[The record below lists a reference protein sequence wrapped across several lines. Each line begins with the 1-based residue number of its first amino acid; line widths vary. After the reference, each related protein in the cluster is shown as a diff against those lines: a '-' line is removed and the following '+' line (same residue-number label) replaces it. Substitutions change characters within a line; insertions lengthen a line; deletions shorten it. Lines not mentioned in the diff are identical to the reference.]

1 MVKGILITFDAAVA
15 PFIGKMK
22 KMKGEMTAFQ
32 KTVSKLRKEF
42 PNLSAAI
49 KIFGIVAKG
58 AFTLMGKALKGTW
71 NLLGKVT
78 SRIKEAR
85 QQSKLFN
92 GSQAQGQSDIAKNT
106 KSVLAGLTGVG
117 ALAGLW
123 FIAAKGMRAALRE
136 MNSSTDAQIKL
147 NQVLKATGFAAG
159 MNSNDLMESAQAM
172 RRATRLSTSEV
183 QDAQGVM
190 LTFTKIGKDN
200 FDTAMDS
207 AADMSAMFGQSMQQS
222 VIQLGTALN
231 DPIAG
236 VGRLMRI
243 GVSFSEEQRNSIKLF
258 MDQNDV
264 MSAQKVILDE
274 LGHEFGGVA
283 EALADTFFGRWTQLI
298 NAIAELAGSMGQV
311 IEKSPTFKKVLEDI
325 RDRVN
330 DLATI
335 NWYKVSLEWRI
346 NFLKAWK
353 SLLTTAFKFM
363 PELSSGFNAVVNN
376 MTAAWQ
382 TALFFIGALWDGV
395 IEFFTKDENS
405 MEKIF
410 EDMFTRLPGIIEDG
424 FFDITGVLIKEI
436 VDLGVKVRNEWNKSM
451 TGDERHV
458 LDPITAVVKG
468 GQNLWERIRGPKFE
482 ELAKS
487 GAIGQIRDM
496 KNPLAWLIG
505 MWKGDVDRRF
515 GPKENKPGERMRS
528 LGQVLQEGIL
538 RGTDVDAF
546 GALGETLAFGGITQ
560 EHVDFE
566 DFLRRTIA
574 GTELGSAG
582 LVTKTVS
589 GEGSNLIADTLK
601 IMEGANITG
610 KEYDAMWQ
618 VWQKIKDTLPED
630 EKEWGQNIMQGIEAG
645 ILQDAI
651 DKGHVTPG
659 QVAQAQWELGARGFL
674 GQEDMDFS
682 GQHKRPNFVVGLL
695 NTVMT
700 KFDELSALFEG
711 EDIAGGTLVDLK
723 AKMEELNLLLD
734 EEMKQ
739 LNEELGLNNSALT
752 TNTTWLQK
760 NTDSLRSWGQSIGGG
775 LAAADFAGGGSVRD
789 VVTGGIEKHVTDYM
803 TGELVTR
810 NFGGGGFLGA
820 ILPGIGGGL
829 VGGLVANLF
838 RKKPKDVKKPIPVKV
853 VNWGDMT
860 QHLLKASMRRA
871 VSPMITTSGNSIMS
885 ANFSREA
892 RI

>member
-1 MVKGILITFDAAVA
+1 MVLRAAKDILIKADLKIDDFVKPLREMRTKWAQFSSQIPHTKALVSAL
-15 PFIGKMK
+15 GRTMK
-22 KMKGEMTAFQ
+22 A
-32 KTVSKLRKEF
+32 
-42 PNLSAAI
+42 
-49 KIFGIVAKG
+49 
-58 AFTLMGKALKGTW
+58 AFTGAGKLISGTW
-71 NLLGKVT
+71 NLLKRLTQGFRDAT
-78 SRIKEAR
+78 R
-85 QQSKLFN
+85 QSKLFN

-190 LTFTKIGKDN
+190 LTFTKIGKEN
-200 FDTAMDS
+200 FDTAMGS

-243 GVSFSEEQRNSIKLF
+243 GVSFSEEQRKSIKLF

-298 NAIAELAGSMGQV
+298 NAIAELAGSMGQI
-311 IEKSPTFKKVLEDI
+311 IEKSPAFKKVLEDI

-335 NWYKVSLEWRI
+335 NWYRVSLEWRI

-353 SLLTTAFKFM
+353 SLLNTAFKFM
-363 PELSSGFNAVVNN
+363 PSLSSGFNSVVGN

-382 TALFFIGALWDGV
+382 TALAFIGGAWTG
-395 IEFFTKDENS
+395 ISEFFTKDENS

-410 EDMFTRLPGIIEDG
+410 EDMFTRLPDIITDG

-436 VDLGVKVRNEWNKSM
+436 VDLGVKVRDEWNKSM

-468 GQNLWERIRGPKFE
+468 GQNLWETIRGPKFSE
-482 ELAKS
+482 MAKS
-487 GAIGQIRDM
+487 GAIGQMKDL
-496 KNPLAWLIG
+496 KNPLGLLIG
-505 MWKGDVDRRF
+505 MFRGDMHRRF
-515 GPKENKPGERMRS
+515 GPKENKPGDRMRN

-546 GALGETLAFGGITQ
+546 GELADSLAFGGITQ
-560 EHVDFE
+560 DHVNFE
-566 DFLRRTIA
+566 RFLRAKDT
-574 GTELGSAG
+574 TLGSSG
-582 LVTKTVS
+582 LLTKAVTESEVH
-589 GEGSNLIADTLK
+589 GSNLLADTFK
-601 IMEGANITG
+601 IMEGATITA
-610 KEYDAMWQ
+610 KEYDDMWQ

-630 EKEWGQNIMQGIEAG
+630 EKKWGQNIMQGIEAG
-645 ILQDAI
+645 ILQDAV

-682 GQHKRPNFVVGLL
+682 GQKDRPNMLLGLL
-695 NTVMT
+695 NSINT
-700 KFDELSALFEG
+700 KFGEFKALLEG
-711 EDIAGGTLVDLK
+711 EDFAGGALVDLEK
-723 AKMEELNLLLD
+723 EMEELNLLMD
-734 EEMKQ
+734 EDMKK
-739 LNEELGLNNSALT
+739 LKEELELNNSALT
-752 TNTTWLQK
+752 ANTTWLQK
-760 NTDSLRSWGQSIGGG
+760 NTESLMSWGQSIGGG
-775 LAAADFAGGGSVRD
+775 LAAADLAGGGSVRD
-789 VVTGGIEKHVTDYM
+789 IVTGGIQKHVTDFM
-803 TGELVTR
+803 TQGLVDR

-829 VGGLVANLF
+829 IGGLVGKLF
-838 RKKPKDVKKPIPVKV
+838 SKKPKASKETYSSKGCELGRYDSTTAEGIKQESSIPNDNKWWQYRNVKNI
-853 VNWGDMT
+853 
-860 QHLLKASMRRA
+860 Q
-871 VSPMITTSGNSIMS
+871 
-885 ANFSREA
+885 
-892 RI
+892 